1 MKHAILILS
10 SYGVDY
16 LVENIKQ
23 YSEYQDI
30 FDIFVHVDG
39 KTYEDILSHS
49 VSGFRQYVGKLTEMN
64 NIKYVGHEYQAKRYS
79 FELLLS
85 EFHLFR
91 RAIET
96 DTYCMYHIVSES
108 CYLYKDIYVF
118 LDFFEKNPDINLI
131 GLETLSEN
139 FFDEETGIKKVY
151 KGPQWLSL
159 SHKILS
165 KIMNEK
171 LFDRIYND
179 WNMGMIKKSTEIHGG
194 AIDEIVLHT
203 YLLNF
208 IFDDEEKNNIHY
220 HSRFILWGDYGE
232 RTNNGTPNTL
242 STDFLKK
249 GIKMKEYELKNSFWC
264 RKIDYKKPE
273 SKNFLKY
280 LKINYGKIKIER

>member
-91 RAIET
+91 RAIES

-108 CYLYKDIYVF
+108 CYLYKDKDIF
-118 LDFFEKNPDINLI
+118 LDFFKENPDTNLI
-131 GLETLSEN
+131 GLEILSEN
-139 FFDEETGIKKVY
+139 IFDKKTGIKNVY
-151 KGPQWLSL
+151 KGPQWMSL
-159 SHKILS
+159 SHKTLS
-165 KIMNEK
+165 KIIK
-171 LFDRIYND
+171 KHLFERICND
-179 WNMGMIKKSTEIHGG
+179 WENGLIGKPDCSG

-203 YLLNF
+203 YITNF
-208 IFDDEEKNNIHY
+208 IIDDMEKETHF

-232 RTNNGTPNTL
+232 RTNNGSPNTL

-249 GIKMKEYELKNSFWC
+249 GIEMSEYELKNSFWC
-264 RKIDYKKPE
+264 RKIDYKNPE

>member
-108 CYLYKDIYVF
+108 CYLYKDKDIF
-118 LDFFEKNPDINLI
+118 LDFFKENPDTNLI
-131 GLETLSEN
+131 GLEMLSEN
-139 FFDEETGIKKVY
+139 IFDEKTGIKNVY

-159 SHKILS
+159 SHKTLS
-165 KIMNEK
+165 KT
-171 LFDRIYND
+171 
-179 WNMGMIKKSTEIHGG
+179 IKKHLFERICDDWENGLIGKPNGSG

-203 YLLNF
+203 YIVNF
-208 IFDDEEKNNIHY
+208 IIDDMEKETHF

-232 RTNNGTPNTL
+232 RTNNGSPNTL

-249 GIKMKEYELKNSFWC
+249 GIEMSEYELKNSFWC

-273 SKNFLKY
+273 SKSFLKY
-280 LKINYGKIKIER
+280 LKMNYGKIKIER

>member
-64 NIKYVGHEYQAKRYS
+64 NIKYVGHEYQAKKYS

-96 DTYCMYHIVSES
+96 DTYCIYHIVSES
-108 CYLYKDIYVF
+108 CYLYKDKDVF

-131 GLETLSEN
+131 GLETLSGN
-139 FFDEETGIKKVY
+139 IFDEETGIKNVY

-159 SHKILS
+159 SHKTLS
-165 KIMNEK
+165 KA
-171 LFDRIYND
+171 
-179 WNMGMIKKSTEIHGG
+179 IKKHLFEKICDDWENGLIDKPDGSG

-203 YLLNF
+203 YIMNF
-208 IFDDEEKNNIHY
+208 IIDDKGKETY
-220 HSRFILWGDYGE
+220 FQSRFILWGNYDE
-232 RTNNGTPNTL
+232 RTNNGSPNTL

-249 GIKMKEYELKNSFWC
+249 GIKMNEYELKNSFWC
-264 RKIDYKKPE
+264 RKIDYKNPE

-280 LKINYGKIKIER
+280 LKINYGKIKIEK

>member
-10 SYGVDY
+10 SYGMDY

-108 CYLYKDIYVF
+108 CYLYKDKDIF
-118 LDFFEKNPDINLI
+118 LDFFKENPDTNLI
-131 GLETLSEN
+131 GLEMLSEN
-139 FFDEETGIKKVY
+139 IFDEKTGIKNVY

-165 KIMNEK
+165 KIIK
-171 LFDRIYND
+171 KHLFERICND
-179 WNMGMIKKSTEIHGG
+179 WENGLISKPDGSG

-203 YLLNF
+203 YIVNF
-208 IFDDEEKNNIHY
+208 IIDDMEKETHF

-232 RTNNGTPNTL
+232 KTNNGSPNTL

-249 GIKMKEYELKNSFWC
+249 GIEMSEYELKNSFWC
-264 RKIDYKKPE
+264 RKIDYKNPE